1 MAAHLTG
8 AIRVLFA
15 SASEAAIAL
24 ALERMRG
31 IFPEL
36 PLVVVAEFP
45 PPEGQWIP
53 YHVKRSWRENYA
65 HIRSRLRSAKIRIA
79 AVILEP
85 RTPHRGMRWVAFA
98 LAPFRYLAFYEQGDH
113 FMLHPRSVGSIA
125 QYAAWR
131 TGNFFRWHLGPRGA
145 VERWRKRIANPREPW
160 NYRRALTRARV
171 GEQAEARP
179 AAWAARIL
187 VPGISVV
194 IPSRDGRE
202 LLERCL
208 PRIEGADEIIVVDN
222 GSSDGT
228 AEWLGRKYPR
238 VAIESSLDPL
248 GFATAVNRGLQRA
261 RYTHVCVLNNDM
273 LVERGFLA
281 PGFLEELNRAF
292 KDVPELFA
300 ATAQI
305 FFPEGQR
312 REETGKTVFIT
323 QRGPE
328 DFPIRCDEP
337 LEGEDQSYVLY
348 GSGGCTLY
356 DAKKLAELG
365 GFDPIYDPAYVED
378 LDLGVRAW
386 QRGWPSVYCAR
397 ARVLHLHRATTS
409 RFYSPTELDAILERN
424 FVRFLARTPGPL
436 FRRLWI
442 ENVLR
447 LKALGKSETL
457 ALAAKT
463 PARHSGTAA
472 DQFLHL
478 CNGDVAVF
486 PGRQRSERP
495 RVLVASPYLPFP
507 LSHGAAVRIYNL
519 MFRAARDFDLVL
531 VAFVEESAPVP
542 RELLEICVELVTV
555 RRPGTHALPTT
566 PRPDTVE
573 EFDSP
578 SFHEAL
584 RQTMAKW
591 RPGIAQLEFTQMAQY
606 AGDCAGAKTLLV
618 EHDVTFDL
626 YAQMLEQNP
635 VDAWELRRQHQ
646 RWVAFETAAWSGVDR
661 VVTMSEKD
669 RALIPGAV
677 TIPNGVDLERF
688 QPGPRQP
695 EPRRLLFIGSFAHRP
710 NVLACE
716 FFLRKVWPK
725 LHGATLHIIAGRR
738 HEEFWKAE
746 LPGVEIEG
754 FVADVRP
761 AYERAAVVIAP
772 LVASAGTNI
781 KIMEAMAMGKA
792 IVSTEA
798 GIHGLELER
807 GADLIVTDSPDD
819 MAREIERLLDFPD
832 ERWALERSARE
843 TVVRVYGWDSIAEK
857 QRALYEKLLAADGR
871 R

>member
-8 AIRVLFA
+8 AVKVLFA
-15 SASEAAIAL
+15 SGSEATIAIAL
-24 ALERMRG
+24 EKMRG

-36 PLVVVAEFP
+36 ALVVVAEFP
-45 PPEGQWIP
+45 PPEGVWIP

-65 HIRSRLRSAKIRIA
+65 HVRSRLRGAKVRIA

-85 RTPHRGMRWVAFA
+85 RTPHSQMRRVAFA
-98 LAPFRYLAFYEQGDH
+98 LAPFRYLAFYEEGDH
-113 FMLHPRSVGSIA
+113 FMLHPRSATSIVR
-125 QYAAWR
+125 YLGWR

-160 NYRRALTRARV
+160 KYRVALSRARF
-171 GEQAEARP
+171 GKPAAPRP
-179 AAWAARIL
+179 AAWPSRIL
-187 VPGISVV
+187 LPGIAVV
-194 IPSRDGRE
+194 IPSRDGCV

-208 PRIEGADEIIVVDN
+208 PRIEGADEIVVVDN

-228 AEWLGRKYPR
+228 AEWLARKYPR
-238 VAIESSLDPL
+238 VVVESSAEPL
-248 GFATAVNRGLQRA
+248 GFAAAMNRGLQRA
-261 RYTHVCVLNNDM
+261 RYTHVCALNNDM
-273 LVERGFLA
+273 LVERGFFG
-281 PGFLEELNRAF
+281 PSFLETLRRAF
-292 KDVPELFA
+292 QDVPELFA

-312 REETGKTVFIT
+312 REETGKTVFVAR
-323 QRGPE
+323 RGPE
-328 DFPIRCDEP
+328 EFPIRCDDP
-337 LEGEDQSYVLY
+337 IEGEDQSYVLY
-348 GSGGCTLY
+348 ASGGSTLY

-365 GFDPIYDPAYVED
+365 GFDSIYDPAYVED

-386 QRGWPSVYCAR
+386 QRGWPSVYCAQ
-397 ARVLHLHRATTS
+397 ARVLHLHRSTTS
-409 RFYSPTELDAILERN
+409 RVFSPAELDAILERN
-424 FVRFLARTPGPL
+424 LVQFLARSPGDA
-436 FRRLWI
+436 FRTLWA

-447 LKALGKSETL
+447 LKALGKSE
-457 ALAAKT
+457 ALAMAAET
-463 PARHSGTAA
+463 PARHSGTAP
-472 DQFLHL
+472 DQFLQL

-486 PGRQRSERP
+486 PGRERSEKP
-495 RVLVASPYLPFP
+495 KILVASPYLPFP

-519 MFRAARDFDLVL
+519 MRRAARDFDQVL
-531 VAFVEESAPVP
+531 VVFVEEPGPVP
-542 RELLEICVELVTV
+542 PELLEICVEVVTV
-555 RRPGTHALPTT
+555 RRAGSHALPST

-578 SFHEAL
+578 AFHAAL
-584 RQTMAKW
+584 RQTVAKW
-591 RPGIAQLEFTQMAQY
+591 RPRVVQLEFTQMAQY
-606 AGDCAGAKTLLV
+606 AADCVGAKTLLV
-618 EHDVTFDL
+618 EHDVTYDL

-646 RWVAFETAAWSGVDR
+646 RWVAFETRAWRDVDR
-661 VVTMSEKD
+661 VVTMSDKD
-669 RALIPGAV
+669 RALIPGSIA
-677 TIPNGVDLERF
+677 IPNGVDLERF
-688 QPGPRQP
+688 QPGTKQP
-695 EPRRLLFIGSFAHRP
+695 EARRLLFIGSFAHRP

-738 HEEFWKAE
+738 HEQFWTAEF
-746 LPGVEIEG
+746 PSVEIEG

-781 KIMEAMAMGKA
+781 KIMEGMAMGKA

-807 GADLIVTDSPDD
+807 GVDVIVADSADE

-832 ERWALERSARE
+832 EREVLERRARE
-843 TVVRVYGWDSIAEK
+843 TAERVYGWDAIAER
-857 QRALYEKLLAADGR
+857 QRELYESLLAKMA
-871 R
+871 